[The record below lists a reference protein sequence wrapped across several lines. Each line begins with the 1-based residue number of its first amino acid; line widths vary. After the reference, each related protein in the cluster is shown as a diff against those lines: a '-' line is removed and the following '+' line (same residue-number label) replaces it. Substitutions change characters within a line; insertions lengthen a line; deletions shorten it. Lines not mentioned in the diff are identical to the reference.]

1 MNIAKQIP
9 AYLLAL
15 VFIVFGLNFF
25 LHFLPMP
32 PMDGDAGA
40 FAGLLY
46 KSGYLTIVKVLEISI
61 GILLVI
67 KPTRALALLLIA
79 PIVVNILLFEAC
91 FAHKLGIGHLL
102 ILVNIIGIYF
112 NKEKYMDIISK

>member
-1 MNIAKQIP
+1 MNIAKQTP

-15 VFIVFGLNFF
+15 VFIIFGLNFF

-32 PMDGDAGA
+32 PMDGDAGV

-46 KSGYLTIVKVLEISI
+46 KSGYLTIVKLLEVSI

-67 KPTRALALLLIA
+67 KPTRALALLLIV
-79 PIVVNILLFEAC
+79 PLIVNILLFEIC
-91 FAHKLGIGHLL
+91 FEHKPGIGHLL
-102 ILVNIIGIYF
+102 ILVNILGICF
-112 NKEKYMDIISK
+112 NKEKYMGIISK